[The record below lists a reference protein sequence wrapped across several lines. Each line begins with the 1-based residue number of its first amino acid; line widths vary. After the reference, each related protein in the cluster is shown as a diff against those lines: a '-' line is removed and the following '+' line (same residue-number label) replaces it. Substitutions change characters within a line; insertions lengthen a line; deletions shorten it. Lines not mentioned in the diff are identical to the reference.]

1 MLLTLEPP
9 AWTLEMAGSI
19 GCRGFVLVRSDLQD
33 TEFLFR
39 TMCKRRQLILLYLI
53 SAVILYPLS
62 GLAQVESEVDKYKG
76 VYIYKHDPIELNV
89 VEGRSDSASIK
100 TLVALGKMEDMDDV
114 SGWVSLLS
122 YSPPTTEIPDPEN
135 AYFLADGERV
145 VVDIV
150 EDSTY
155 EQGDRLR
162 KDLTLNY
169 TVREFRGVACAEEAS
184 FKIAETVFS
193 VSDTLKKRM
202 RTIFTKAPPEF
213 KNSELAD
220 YNCSAKV
227 SEKPPSPAENEEE
240 EDNTEEGE
248 VFMVVEKQPEL
259 IGGVKALQE
268 SVEER
273 YPESAKDSG
282 IEGRV
287 IVQFVVD
294 KQGNVQDPRV
304 TRSVHKQLDE
314 AAIEAVR
321 EQKFKPG
328 RQRGEPVNVQMSL
341 PVTFRD

>member
-213 KNSELAD
+213 TTSEFYD
-220 YNCSAKV
+220 YKCTAK
-227 SEKPPSPAENEEE
+227 SSNKAKSDEENEEE
-240 EDNTEEGE
+240 KESDKAKKLPT
-248 VFMVVEKQPEL
+248 L
-259 IGGVKALQE
+259 IGGMKSLQ
-268 SVEER
+268 
-273 YPESAKDSG
+273 ESAKDLYPKFAKKAG

-287 IVQFVVD
+287 IVEFSVD
-294 KQGNVQDPRV
+294 DKGNVQRPMV
-304 TRSVHKQLDE
+304 TRGVHRQLNE
-314 AAIEAVR
+314 AAIEAVKKQ
-321 EQKFKPG
+321 EFKPG
-328 RQRGEPVNVQMSL
+328 TQQGEPVRMRISL
-341 PVTFRD
+341 PVLFRLQP

>member
-1 MLLTLEPP
+1 M
-9 AWTLEMAGSI
+9 
-19 GCRGFVLVRSDLQD
+19 
-33 TEFLFR
+33 
-39 TMCKRRQLILLYLI
+39 
-53 SAVILYPLS
+53 
-62 GLAQVESEVDKYKG
+62 
-76 VYIYKHDPIELNV
+76 
-89 VEGRSDSASIK
+89 
-100 TLVALGKMEDMDDV
+100 
-114 SGWVSLLS
+114 
-122 YSPPTTEIPDPEN
+122 
-135 AYFLADGERV
+135 
-145 VVDIV
+145 
-150 EDSTY
+150 
-155 EQGDRLR
+155 
-162 KDLTLNY
+162 
-169 TVREFRGVACAEEAS
+169 
-184 FKIAETVFS
+184 
-193 VSDTLKKRM
+193 
-202 RTIFTKAPPEF
+202 
-213 KNSELAD
+213 
-220 YNCSAKV
+220 